1 MFFLHQHLV
10 EMSDYLNA
18 LLVLPAI
25 SNRLPFDA
33 GQIVFIAIVVLSL
46 ETLGMLLLSLV
57 IAERMRQTLW
67 TVTRG
72 RYLVTF
78 NLRSITIRDQFRFA
92 FALFDKTAI

>member
-1 MFFLHQHLV
+1 MFCLHQHLV

-18 LLVLPAI
+18 LLVFPAI

-33 GQIVFIAIVVLSL
+33 EQIVFIAIVVLSL
-46 ETLGMLLLSLV
+46 ETLGMLLSFV
-57 IAERMRQTLW
+57 IAEIMRQTLC

-72 RYLVTF
+72 CYLVTF
-78 NLRSITIRDQFRFA
+78 SLRSITIRYQFRFA